1 MTWHEIHDTVGRPVW
16 FPVDHDNLGYIVR
29 RGDGKWDVMR
39 PADNP
44 KGAMS
49 RHDTADEAKAAY
61 EAL

>member
-1 MTWHEIHDTVGRPVW
+1 MTWHEIHDSVGRPLW
-16 FPVDHDNLGYIVR
+16 YPVDHDNLGYIVR

-39 PADNP
+39 PAT
-44 KGAMS
+44 KCAALS